1 VCCVCACVPAYRYC
15 SPYVAGQ
22 GKAARLVGVSEY
34 PCIRVSVQPS
44 PNVRSKM
51 GKLVS
56 GMLQSHRVGR
66 PGNAVAR
73 LRLGAIGPERRRD
86 GRRYGSRSRPADG
99 VTQRHWVTQR
109 GLHHTRIEGRGGGQ
123 ASKQSKARSEAMGG
137 DRVTGFEQSRH
148 VTRRGGAGGGK
159 PDPHGWTMGGTSHAG
174 EASEGAHWVGKQAG
188 RPGREQA
195 DWGGEDDVGR
205 RACLLA
211 CGVWSLA
218 RVCGVLSLKGR
229 I

>member
-1 VCCVCACVPAYRYC
+1 MCVASVHVCRRTGTVVRTWLAKARQPAW
-15 SPYVAGQ
+15 
-22 GKAARLVGVSEY
+22 LVY

-51 GKLVS
+51 GKSVS

-99 VTQRHWVTQR
+99 VTQRHWVTQG
-109 GLHHTRIEGRGGGQ
+109 GLHHTRIEGRGGG
-123 ASKQSKARSEAMGG
+123 ASKQAKQSTKRGDGG
-137 DRVTGFEQSRH
+137 RQGYRVRTITSRH
-148 VTRRGGAGGGK
+148 AAGGRGRREAR
-159 PDPHGWTMGGTSHAG
+159 PAWMDDGRYVARG

-188 RPGREQA
+188 RLGREQA